1 MREGNVYRGA
11 CWFGFKSFS
20 NAFMSLCEGVFFD
33 HLHTRVKVETFT
45 AVLVI
50 YEGGK
55 RLS

>member
-1 MREGNVYRGA
+1 MGHVGL
-11 CWFGFKSFS
+11 GLSDFS